1 MIVIEATT
9 ATTATTATIAI
20 TAITAITA
28 MIAMPATAATIAT
41 TAIRATPVTI
51 LAIIVFGSPMVI
63 TETVFIGINMII
75 CMIGTTELILIGA
88 LVLLLFGGKK
98 LPELMK
104 GLGQGIRSFKQGMN
118 EPIKDEKP
126 VVDNEV
132 KLPEENV
139 TDAK

>member
-1 MIVIEATT
+1 MLLGN
-9 ATTATTATIAI
+9 
-20 TAITAITA
+20 
-28 MIAMPATAATIAT
+28 
-41 TAIRATPVTI
+41 I
-51 LAIIVFGSPMVI
+51 LGLVP
-63 TETVFIGINMII
+63 

-118 EPIKDEKP
+118 EPIKEDKP

-132 KLPEENV
+132 KLPEE
-139 TDAK
+139 TTSETK